1 MNKIYITDNSRPI
14 LVDSDDNIRSI
25 TSDREAINRVILLDD
40 DYEIVS
46 GEYKED
52 GSFITKRLIGKKGQI
67 MIAFYENSFKHKII
81 LVDNEDWVENI
92 IEYKKKLEEI
102 RSKSDS
108 VSGECDCT
116 CEAKSCNC

>member
-46 GEYKED
+46 GEYNEY

-92 IEYKKKLEEI
+92 TEYKKKLEEI

-108 VSGECDCT
+108 VSGECDCA
-116 CEAKSCNC
+116 CETKSCNC

>member
-92 IEYKKKLEEI
+92 TEYKKKLEEI

-116 CEAKSCNC
+116 CETKSCNC

>member
-67 MIAFYENSFKHKII
+67 VIAFYENSFKHKII

-92 IEYKKKLEEI
+92 TEYKKKLEEI

-108 VSGECDCT
+108 VSGECDCA

>member
-92 IEYKKKLEEI
+92 TEYKKKLEEI

-108 VSGECDCT
+108 VSGECDCA
-116 CEAKSCNC
+116 CETKSCNC